1 MVKKKRK
8 KKEQRKKLS
17 ALILLLL
24 LTTIML
30 STATYAW
37 FTSNKTVTISTL
49 DVHVEA
55 QNGLQISHNA
65 STWKT
70 VLQNTDI
77 TTGYGTDT
85 NQLPANLEPVS
96 TAGHVDT
103 TNGFLNMYYGVVSAN
118 TDGSG
123 KQMLKADQSVE
134 EKGTTGKFIA
144 FDMFL
149 KVDADSIIEMT
160 TASNVI
166 PKVGGED
173 KGLKNAARVA
183 FVTQGNVAASATVAE
198 MRALKEA
205 KDTDVLIWEPNSDTH
220 TADGVAAARDTYGLT
235 VTETGSAPLG
245 YSGIKKDIPSDTVE
259 MALANAT
266 NYADYF
272 DAVTPDFK
280 TPATITSNTEVFTLK
295 AGVTKIRVYMWIE
308 GQDVDCENSASGTDI
323 SYNIQFTVAG

>member
-1 MVKKKRK
+1 MVKKKKK

-96 TAGHVDT
+96 TAGNVDT

-123 KQMLKADQSVE
+123 KQMLKADS
-134 EKGTTGKFIA
+134 G
-144 FDMFL
+144 D
-149 KVDADSIIEMT
+149 
-160 TASNVI
+160 
-166 PKVGGED
+166 D

-183 FVTQGNVAASATVAE
+183 FVTQGNVASSASVAD
-198 MRALKEA
+198 MRALKGA
-205 KDTDVLIWEPNSDTH
+205 TDADVKIWEPNVDTH

-235 VTETGSAPLG
+235 VTETGSAPLS

-259 MALANAT
+259 MSLANAT

-272 DAVTPDFK
+272 DVVSPAFRTTAVV
-280 TPATITSNTEVFTLK
+280 ASNTEVFTLK

-308 GQDVDCENSASGTDI
+308 GQDVDCENNASGTDI
-323 SYNIQFTVAG
+323 SYNLQFTVAG